1 MRIKV
6 AIHPVIQAYMFLMS
20 PIPLHCGS
28 FVCVEEMS
36 SDEKEKNLKI
46 LIYHPI
52 SAKKYQVNI
61 EYIVLEYLFVLMGR
75 YIHYQSQ

>member
-1 MRIKV
+1 
-6 AIHPVIQAYMFLMS
+6 MS

-28 FVCVEEMS
+28 FVCVEEMF
-36 SDEKEKNLKI
+36 SDEKEKKLKI
-46 LIYHPI
+46 LMYHPI
-52 SAKKYQVNI
+52 SAKMYRVNI

>member
-1 MRIKV
+1 
-6 AIHPVIQAYMFLMS
+6 MFLMS

-46 LIYHPI
+46 LIYDPI

>member
-1 MRIKV
+1 
-6 AIHPVIQAYMFLMS
+6 MFLMY

-36 SDEKEKNLKI
+36 SDEREKNLKI